1 VTIKVA
7 LSDMDNGL
15 TLTTLINSNLC
26 SEIMVLVAIKYV
38 SKTSEMVVVD
48 KGSFFLDKHLFLN
61 FVWLW

>member
-1 VTIKVA
+1 VA
-7 LSDMDNGL
+7 HSDLDNGL